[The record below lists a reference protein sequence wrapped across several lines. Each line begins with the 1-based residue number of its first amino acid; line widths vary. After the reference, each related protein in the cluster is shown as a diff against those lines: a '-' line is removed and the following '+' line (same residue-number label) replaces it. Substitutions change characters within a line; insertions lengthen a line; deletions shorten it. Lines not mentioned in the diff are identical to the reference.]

1 MPNEE
6 NKILEYKENQKP
18 IKPLFIIYSDLE
30 CLLEKNK

>member
-18 IKPLFIIYSDLE
+18 KKSPFLIFSDLD
-30 CLLEKNK
+30 CLL